1 MTNTTK
7 SPSKSK
13 QTGTKK
19 AHKQLPK
26 ITKDMLIGDVI
37 QEFPEAIIVLQE
49 IGFHCIGCRAAAF
62 ETIEQGAIVHGID
75 PDKLCKELNK
85 VIQKM
90 QK

>member
-1 MTNTTK
+1 MPKSTND
-7 SPSKSK
+7 PSVEKA
-13 QTGTKK
+13 TKK
-19 AHKQLPK
+19 KAPAK

-75 PDKLCKELNK
+75 PDKLCEELNK
-85 VIQKM
+85 AAQKM